1 MTRNSNAWP
10 DCPSGR
16 DGLIIHDAVH
26 EAIRADL
33 EAMELTLSEYHA
45 LLRNDLHTF
54 MVRCFTHLYPST
66 VFMPNWHLELIAG
79 RLAECMSGKT
89 RRLIVNVT
97 PRHLKSLLASVALPA
112 FILGHDP
119 SVQIICISYAME
131 LAEKLARDCRSIMTS
146 SWYKLLFPKTRLSNQ
161 TSALQELITTN
172 HGSRLATSVGEILTG
187 RGCDL
192 MIVDDAAKPE
202 EAVSETQRKKVNE
215 WFDGTALSRLNS
227 KQDSRI
233 VMISQRLHEDDLV
246 GHVMEHGGWDVLKL
260 AAIAECD
267 EEYEIET
274 LGCKRLFIRR
284 TGEPLH
290 AAREPKLVL
299 DRIRGSQGEFNFACQ
314 YQQAPIP

>member
-1 MTRNSNAWP
+1 
-10 DCPSGR
+10 
-16 DGLIIHDAVH
+16 
-26 EAIRADL
+26 
-33 EAMELTLSEYHA
+33 
-45 LLRNDLHTF
+45 
-54 MVRCFTHLYPST
+54 
-66 VFMPNWHLELIAG
+66 
-79 RLAECMSGKT
+79 
-89 RRLIVNVT
+89 
-97 PRHLKSLLASVALPA
+97 
-112 FILGHDP
+112 
-119 SVQIICISYAME
+119 
-131 LAEKLARDCRSIMTS
+131 
-146 SWYKLLFPKTRLSNQ
+146 
-161 TSALQELITTN
+161 
-172 HGSRLATSVGEILTG
+172 VGEILTG

-202 EAVSETQRKKVNE
+202 EAVSETQRKKVNQ

-246 GHVMEHGGWDVLKL
+246 GHVMDHGGWDVLKL

-274 LGCKRLFIRR
+274 LSCKRLFIRR

>member
-1 MTRNSNAWP
+1 LTEIEEPQLRETLRAASVLRRVTRSLLRAVM
-10 DCPSGR
+10 PSLRDDSQFERLARLPFVEAGR

-89 RRLIVNVT
+89 RRLIVNVP

-161 TSALQELITTN
+161 RPALQELITTN
-172 HGSRLATSVGEILTG
+172 HGSRLATSVGGILTG

-202 EAVSETQRKKVNE
+202 EAVSETQRKKVMN
-215 WFDGTALSRLNS
+215 GSMVRL
-227 KQDSRI
+227 
-233 VMISQRLHEDDLV
+233 
-246 GHVMEHGGWDVLKL
+246 
-260 AAIAECD
+260 
-267 EEYEIET
+267 
-274 LGCKRLFIRR
+274 
-284 TGEPLH
+284 
-290 AAREPKLVL
+290 
-299 DRIRGSQGEFNFACQ
+299 
-314 YQQAPIP
+314 